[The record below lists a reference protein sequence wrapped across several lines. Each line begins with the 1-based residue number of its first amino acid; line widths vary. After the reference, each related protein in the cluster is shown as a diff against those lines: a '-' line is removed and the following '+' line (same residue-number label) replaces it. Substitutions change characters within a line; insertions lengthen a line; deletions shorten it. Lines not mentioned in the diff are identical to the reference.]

1 MAQIAG
7 KWITDGAIT
16 SSKIDTSS
24 TFTFQG
30 IRITQDASVIGDL
43 TVNGTIALPNATVN
57 KYLYINA
64 SHEVEYN
71 DATSGAPA
79 HGITLNTAPVAED
92 TTGWRNSAFS
102 MSADDSTAYI
112 TQDASVIGNFTVDGT
127 MTLPSATINKF
138 LYVNAS
144 HAIEYADATGSGS
157 SAHGVAVNT
166 LPVAEDSTGWR
177 DSGYSMSA
185 DDATAYAT
193 APTSMYLTTNT
204 RNLISLVGDPAAYGN
219 AIALTTGSG
228 NGVDRTSSIII
239 EGSPYTTSSI
249 NLKTG
254 YINATA
260 DSSQN
265 QAIIYMD
272 SRFPGTEGAIIHLI
286 TGNAQ
291 IAQSASMIP
300 YDNERISMSV
310 PHSFVYIDSGS
321 GGTMQL
327 CTGDTT
333 YQGSGASGRVAIRA
347 NSSYIN
353 TRGGQVDIIAGT
365 TDTSHARIILNGASG
380 TSNSISMYVDSDRV
394 RGGSITLQAGYLG
407 GIDDVPIN
415 ILTDNNM
422 IIGRSTST
430 NTNQGSLLANFG
442 GQIYLKSWTSSLTLY
457 GYGGVYLDYDTTVNG
472 ASVYCMHLKSYAD
485 NTEAISYG
493 LTAGALYYT
502 GDVVKV
508 VHA

>member
-1 MAQIAG
+1 MSVNNRNYILNSEG
-7 KWITDGAIT
+7 EEPWYNREITLFGAIISKLPT
-16 SSKIDTSS
+16 ADSSKVDNEHFHTAL
-24 TFTFQG
+24 
-30 IRITQDASVIGDL
+30 RNQDGETLI
-43 TVNGTIALPNATVN
+43 NLP
-57 KYLYINA
+57 
-64 SHEVEYN
+64 
-71 DATSGAPA
+71 
-79 HGITLNTAPVAED
+79 
-92 TTGWRNSAFS
+92 
-102 MSADDSTAYI
+102 
-112 TQDASVIGNFTVDGT
+112 DGG
-127 MTLPSATINKF
+127 ATISLPYATPNKF
-138 LYVNAS
+138 LKTNAS
-144 HAIEYADATGSGS
+144 NVIEYVDGGSGS
-157 SAHGVAVNT
+157 SAHGVTVNT
-166 LPVAEDSTGWR
+166 LPVANDATGWR

-185 DDATAYAT
+185 DDATAYAE
-193 APTSMYLTTNT
+193 ATSVYLTTNT
-204 RNLISLVGDPAAYGN
+204 RNKISLVGDPTAYGN
-219 AIALTTGSG
+219 AIELSTGSG

-272 SRFPGTEGAIIHLI
+272 SRFPGSEGAIIHLI

-321 GGTMQL
+321 GGMMQL

-353 TRGGQVDIIAGT
+353 TQGGQVDIIAGT
-365 TDTSHARIILNGASG
+365 TDTSHTRIILNGASG

-415 ILTDNNM
+415 LFTDNNM
-422 IIGRSTST
+422 VIGRSTST

-457 GYGGVYLDYDTTVNG
+457 GYGGVYMDYDTSVNG